1 MSVYIVA
8 EVDVQNP
15 EGYAEYAPLAN
26 DSVVRHGGR
35 FLVRGGK
42 TEVLEGEWSDRIV
55 VIEFDDLDAARAWYY
70 SDDYQAVA
78 PLRHRNSQ
86 GRMIAVDGVA
96 P

>member
-35 FLVRGGK
+35 FVVRGGK

-55 VIEFDDLDAARAWYY
+55 VLEFDDLDAARAWYY
-70 SDDYQAVA
+70 SDDYQAV
-78 PLRHRNSQ
+78 
-86 GRMIAVDGVA
+86 VA
-96 P
+96 ASPREQPGAA